1 VERVEPFEGKVVVFG
16 VGGQEYALPIAVVR
30 EIIPW
35 TEPTPVPE
43 SPPFVPGVISVRGD
57 VLPVVDMARRFGL
70 ARQKREEESCII
82 IVDVDGQQAGL
93 VVDDVV
99 AVETAAPTAVV
110 QRTSLLGAVGGAGE
124 TVVDGVLKLGESRL
138 VVLLDASRV
147 AQV

>member
-1 VERVEPFEGKVVVFG
+1 MERVEPFEGKVVVFG